1 MWLYG
6 SLTNLCVCVY
16 REWADISLAA
26 EKLKQ
31 GAFFL
36 STSHV
41 LKSALFEVVKSLNF
55 KMSWGSATLYV
66 HVRVLAFCFGFLIV
80 GHCR

>member
-1 MWLYG
+1 MRIWILP
-6 SLTNLCVCVY
+6 LILVC

-41 LKSALFEVVKSLNF
+41 LQSALFEVVKSLNF
-55 KMSWGSATLYV
+55 KMSWGTATLYV
-66 HVRVLAFCFGFLIV
+66 HVRRWHFA
-80 GHCR
+80 